1 MKIIHNVETG
11 EIIERE
17 LTKEELAQQVIDE
30 KASAA
35 RETEKA
41 KAEAAKA
48 AVLEKLGLT
57 ADDFKALGL

>member
-35 RETEKA
+35 REAEKA
-41 KAEAAKA
+41 KAEAAKS

-57 ADDFKALGL
+57 IDDLKALGL